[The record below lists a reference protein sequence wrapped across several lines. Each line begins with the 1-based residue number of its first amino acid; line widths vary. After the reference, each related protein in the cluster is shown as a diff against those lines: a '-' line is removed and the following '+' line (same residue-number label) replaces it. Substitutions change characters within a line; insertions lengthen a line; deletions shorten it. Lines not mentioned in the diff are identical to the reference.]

1 MRLSR
6 TYIAIL
12 LGFLCIAAT
21 SCKKKEILT
30 FGGKMD
36 QFAATDPEGSKT
48 YLGHAEEW
56 IYWESGDQIKVNDG
70 NGPVNCTLITGA
82 GTLNAFFESESEVNA
97 EAAQLFAIYPAS
109 SYVNGSTVASPK
121 IVFPSEQEYRQDANA
136 TDPDSSFGRGA
147 LPMVAYDGTGMAQ
160 QGTMFFHV
168 VAGILRVQLFS
179 NTEVTVNEITF
190 QEVGG
195 LRGST
200 YKQISGQ
207 FNVHDI
213 KENAPYL
220 TGTTV
225 SDASRTIKITNI
237 GKKIGPQKLLTF
249 YLPLPA
255 VGSASNYTEYI
266 LRMTVKGD
274 GGSKYFTRD
283 FKADIHR
290 RNITM
295 MRAINITTWSASETG
310 SGSQSDVRLV
320 GSGTKDRPFQIYT
333 GKELEQ
339 LRDAYNNGGT
349 INGQTI
355 RGYSASDKENA
366 TYIKIVRSDIILSN
380 AADIPTEE
388 LDKPNSRYANWNIGI
403 MNFKGYMYFASST
416 ATNGGITNQS
426 NRPLFENID
435 EDGYVERVF
444 VKGTCTPSL
453 STGSSY
459 SPMCNIN
466 RGTMVECHNKCA
478 VSTNASN
485 AKLAGLC
492 VTNYGSIIGGA
503 NEASLTSSSGSVAGI
518 CYTNRG
524 EIQGNFTLSI
534 ALPQALN
541 IAGITYDN
549 YNTVKDCQVA
559 SNVAVNSTG
568 NWGIVAFNNNAG
580 ATIDNCTTTGTVV
593 FTIDGSVG
601 GICNTNSG
609 TVKNCTN
616 NVEIRATKGNV
627 GGIVATMDNASAEV
641 YNCCTRTLS
650 LFGAVDLQK
659 ADNIGGIVGML
670 QQGKVYNCYNAS
682 IVTGA
687 ENSGGMIGYL
697 ANNPAAD
704 VQNCWSAQ
712 GQGFVG
718 MYEDAT
724 QHQVGDFCFSA
735 TIRATHC
742 NRITNSSTTIDGHS
756 YNAYEV
762 VMMHEDQTAYGPV
775 SNFLYKHCGIAL
787 DAWVDAHNATEPGKY
802 YKWKYSTGTRPVFD
816 TGMPGKGKRK

>member
-12 LGFLCIAAT
+12 LGFLCVAAT

-56 IYWESGDQIKVNDG
+56 IYWEAGDQIKVNDG
-70 NGPVNCTLITGA
+70 NGPVDCTLITGT

-109 SYVNGSTVASPK
+109 SYVDGSTVASPK
-121 IVFPSEQEYRQDANA
+121 IVFPSVQEYRQDANA
-136 TDPDSSFGRGA
+136 TDPDFSFGRGA

-190 QEVGG
+190 KEVGG
-195 LRGST
+195 SRGST
-200 YKQISGQ
+200 DKQISGQ
-207 FNVHDI
+207 FDVHDI

-225 SDASRTIKITNI
+225 SEDSRTIKITNI
-237 GKKIGPQKLLTF
+237 GKKIGPEKLLTF

-255 VGSASNYTEYI
+255 VGSASDYTEYI
-266 LRMTVKGD
+266 LRMTVKAD
-274 GGSKYFTRD
+274 GGTKYFTRD

-295 MRAINITTWSASETG
+295 MRAINITTWSANENG
-310 SGSQSDVRLV
+310 SGSQSDVRLE

-388 LDKPNSRYANWNIGI
+388 LDKPNSRYANWGNGI
-403 MNFKGYMYFASST
+403 QEFKGYMYFASST

-426 NRPLFENID
+426 DKPLFESI
-435 EDGYVERVF
+435 EVDGYVERVF

-459 SPMCNIN
+459 SPMCKTN

-478 VSTNASN
+478 VSTNAAN

-503 NEASLTSSSGSVAGI
+503 NEASLTSSSGSV
-518 CYTNRG
+518 
-524 EIQGNFTLSI
+524 
-534 ALPQALN
+534 
-541 IAGITYDN
+541 
-549 YNTVKDCQVA
+549 
-559 SNVAVNSTG
+559 
-568 NWGIVAFNNNAG
+568 
-580 ATIDNCTTTGTVV
+580 
-593 FTIDGSVG
+593 G

-609 TVKNCTN
+609 IVKNCTN

-627 GGIVATMDNASAEV
+627 GGIVAMMDNASAEV
-641 YNCCTRTLS
+641 YKCCTRTLS

-687 ENSGGMIGYL
+687 NNSGGMIGY
-697 ANNPAAD
+697 
-704 VQNCWSAQ
+704 
-712 GQGFVG
+712 
-718 MYEDAT
+718 
-724 QHQVGDFCFSA
+724 
-735 TIRATHC
+735 
-742 NRITNSSTTIDGHS
+742 
-756 YNAYEV
+756 
-762 VMMHEDQTAYGPV
+762 
-775 SNFLYKHCGIAL
+775 
-787 DAWVDAHNATEPGKY
+787 
-802 YKWKYSTGTRPVFD
+802 RPL
-816 TGMPGKGKRK
+816 